1 MHRPSN
7 AARLSPPAVN
17 MSADSDEGQAKKVPA
32 ATILEPEQ
40 RDVRRIAGEAD
51 DQVQVIGIARYGS
64 IRRRR
69 DRRRSGMRVI
79 EADDVQPA
87 AARISPAV
95 EVILWIDQKPRRR
108 LVRDIPR
115 PEGLEDRRI
124 AAEQQPAAFGWNG
137 FPRVGDDLSQD

>member
-1 MHRPSN
+1 
-7 AARLSPPAVN
+7 
-17 MSADSDEGQAKKVPA
+17 
-32 ATILEPEQ
+32 
-40 RDVRRIAGEAD
+40 
-51 DQVQVIGIARYGS
+51 
-64 IRRRR
+64 
-69 DRRRSGMRVI
+69 MRVI

-137 FPRVGDDLSQD
+137 FPRVGDDRLERHASDPHSYFQIQDRKSVV